1 MSPSLLL
8 YQVLVSL
15 ITLSPTAESITM
27 CFDFISARCQTQAGH
42 FLNVHELVFAE
53 NLLNID
59 EGVCEVMI
67 EHNSAMVEAVLDQLD
82 CAELGDG
89 QVAVLVPIVG
99 RIVELMIDRMFALES
114 GNSHCASLQVF

>member
-1 MSPSLLL
+1 M
-8 YQVLVSL
+8 
-15 ITLSPTAESITM
+15 
-27 CFDFISARCQTQAGH
+27 
-42 FLNVHELVFAE
+42 HELVFAE

-114 GNSHCASLQVF
+114 GNSHHTFTLEPFKPTYTN